1 LRPLLL
7 LLKPEEMR
15 INIWIKSK
23 SVDELAHFLSDEI
36 ILDSNPKIYWWRVTP
51 DVNPP
56 IGNYIQVSLTYD
68 QFKKLED
75 L

>member
-1 LRPLLL
+1 
-7 LLKPEEMR
+7 MR

-23 SVDELAHFLSDEI
+23 SVDDLASFLSDEI
-36 ILDSNPKIYWWRVTP
+36 MLDSIPKIYWWRT
-51 DVNPP
+51 NTGTLP